1 MKRYVAFLAV
11 LAFAAAGCSPSNAV
25 VVRGTVTLD
34 GRALPGAV
42 VTFRPADQTTPGLG
56 GSSTTDAEGKYTIGT
71 GARGEKGLAPGEYVV
86 IVSKRLRPDGSPPDD
101 KIPPMESDAVEKL
114 PPRYSDEK
122 QSTLHVTVSKEK
134 ATHDLRLVTK
144 KK

>member
-11 LAFAAAGCSPSNAV
+11 LALGPAGCSPSNAV

-42 VTFRPADQTTPGLG
+42 VTFRPTDQTTPGLG

-71 GARGEKGLAPGEYVV
+71 GARGDKGLAPGEYAV
-86 IVSKRLRPDGSPPDD
+86 IVSKRLRPDGSPPEANV
-101 KIPPMESDAVEKL
+101 PPMESDAVEKL
-114 PPRYSDEK
+114 PPRYSEEK
-122 QSTLHVTVSKEK
+122 QTTLHATVSKEQ
-134 ATHDLRLVTK
+134 ATHDFRLVTK
-144 KK
+144 K